1 MNKKNWLLL
10 TVLAAIMLVLAACGG
25 GDKSGEK
32 SNQKEKVDTSK
43 FPLQTT
49 NKDESIKGGTLK
61 VALQSDAPFK
71 GLFLYEVYEDAYD
84 AAILSYTSNSIFTTK
99 EDFLID
105 NDGLAKLDVDT
116 DAKKATITIKKDVK
130 WSDDQPF
137 TIDDVI
143 YPYYIIGDK
152 DYTGVRYDTDFQNI
166 VGAKEY
172 HDGKAKDI
180 SGIKKI
186 DDYTAEISFKK
197 ISPAIYS
204 GGDGLW
210 GYAAPKHQLEKI
222 AVKDL
227 QKSDAVRKNPV
238 TLGAF
243 VINKIVKGESVEL
256 VANKNYYKGQPKL
269 DKVVIEVV
277 PSASM
282 AAALKAGKY
291 DVSVPNYPAN
301 DYGSIKDFKNIEILG
316 RPELSYS
323 YLGFKLGKW
332 DSKKSEVVVDENAK
346 MNDKQLRQAIAY
358 AMNIEEVADVY
369 YDGLRTRGNSLIP
382 PVFSSFYDDSLKG
395 YKYDKKKAEELLD
408 AAGYKDTNND
418 GYREDK
424 DGKPFTIKLAGI
436 AGSDKDDKIVQ
447 FYIQNWKDVGLKVEL
462 STGRLIEFNS
472 FYEKV
477 KADDKDIDMYM
488 AAWGTGTNPSPIGLY
503 SKASQF
509 NYNRYTSPELEKLL
523 LDIDSPEALDPKY
536 RAEAFGKWQ
545 EFMSD
550 NAATV
555 PMYFRTEIIPVNK
568 RVKNWTIDYLA
579 KDGIEKVE
587 LTADEPVKGE

>member
-1 MNKKNWLLL
+1 
-10 TVLAAIMLVLAACGG
+10 
-25 GDKSGEK
+25 
-32 SNQKEKVDTSK
+32 
-43 FPLQTT
+43 
-49 NKDESIKGGTLK
+49 
-61 VALQSDAPFK
+61 
-71 GLFLYEVYEDAYD
+71 
-84 AAILSYTSNSIFTTK
+84 
-99 EDFLID
+99 
-105 NDGLAKLDVDT
+105 
-116 DAKKATITIKKDVK
+116 IKKDVK

-210 GYAAPKHQLEKI
+210 GYAAPKHQLEKV

-301 DYGSIKDFKNIEILG
+301 DYASIKDFKNIEILG
-316 RPELSYS
+316 RPELAYS

-369 YDGLRTRGNSLIP
+369 YNGLRTRANSLIP

-424 DGKPFTIKLAGI
+424 DGKPLTIKLAGM

-477 KADDKDIDMYM
+477 KADDKDIDMFM

-503 SKASQF
+503 SKAAQF
-509 NYNRYTSPELEKLL
+509 NYSRYTSPELEKLL

-536 RAEAFGKWQ
+536 RAEAFSKWQ

>member
-10 TVLAAIMLVLAACGG
+10 TVLAAIMLVLAACG

-49 NKDESIKGGTLK
+49 NKDEPIKGGTLK

-84 AAILSYTSNSIFTTK
+84 AQILSYTSNSIFTTK

-210 GYAAPKHQLEKI
+210 GYAAPKHQLEKV

-301 DYGSIKDFKNIEILG
+301 DYASIKDFKNIEILG
-316 RPELSYS
+316 RPELAYS

-369 YDGLRTRGNSLIP
+369 YNGLRTRANSLIP

-424 DGKPFTIKLAGI
+424 DGKPLTIKLAGM

-477 KADDKDIDMYM
+477 KADDKDIDMFM

-503 SKASQF
+503 SKAAQF
-509 NYNRYTSPELEKLL
+509 NYSRYTSPELEKLL

-536 RAEAFGKWQ
+536 RAEAFRKWQ

-555 PMYFRTEIIPVNK
+555 PTYFRTEIIPVNK